1 MNYSL
6 TQTQKQEAAAA
17 WAAGDEHPVITA
29 LQEEARI
36 AAAESGADRELDFD
50 IEAFEET
57 FIENALA

>member
-1 MNYSL
+1 MNYPL

-17 WAAGDEHPVITA
+17 WAAGEEHPVITA

-36 AAAESGADRELDFD
+36 AAAESGADRGPDFD
-50 IEAFEET
+50 ESFEET